1 MKRTANIFTAILLL
15 PILLSGCPGTE
26 RIREAHLYNL
36 TTGEVAPTQFTDAG
50 RGKGTV
56 AVTLASGEQFK
67 GEYVTVLTE
76 ESSWG
81 SIYASVYGRGALTT
95 ASGTQRSRSQSSQQY
110 GTAIATGDKGTII
123 QCEYVMSLRNRA
135 GTGACEDNH
144 KVKYK
149 VMF

>member
-1 MKRTANIFTAILLL
+1 MMRIATRLTLILLS
-15 PILLSGCPGTE
+15 PILLTGCPGTE

-36 TTGEVAPTQFTDAG
+36 TTGEVAATQFSDAG

-81 SIYASVYGRGALTT
+81 SIYASVYGQGALAT
-95 ASGTQRSRSQSSQQY
+95 ATGTQRSRSQSSQQY

-123 QCEYVMSLRNRA
+123 QCEYVMSLRNRS

-144 KVKYK
+144 KIRYK